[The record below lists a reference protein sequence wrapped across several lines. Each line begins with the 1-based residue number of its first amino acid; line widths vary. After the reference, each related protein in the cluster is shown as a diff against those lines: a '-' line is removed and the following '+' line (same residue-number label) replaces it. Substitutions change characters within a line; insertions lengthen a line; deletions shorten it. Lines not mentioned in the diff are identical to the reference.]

1 MSLKEYMLVYVRIF
15 FLIVYRRESQVVNF
29 RETEGEVG
37 REVLFF
43 HVLTYYFNYLIIYI
57 YQIYCF

>member
-1 MSLKEYMLVYVRIF
+1 MLVYVRIF